1 MKMLSEFKKFLIQGN
16 MVDMAIGFIF
26 GGAFSTVIKSL
37 VDNVI
42 MPPIGMLLGS
52 VNFSQLYVNLSS
64 KTYDSLDAATKAGA
78 PVIKY
83 GQFINDIISFLILGF
98 VIFMFI
104 RAYNKL
110 KTPVVEEVPVVVD
123 ENILLLREIRDG
135 LKKK

>member
-1 MKMLSEFKKFLIQGN
+1 MLKEFKKFLIQGN

-37 VDNVI
+37 VDNII
-42 MPPIGMLLGS
+42 MPPIGMLLGK
-52 VNFSQLYVNLSS
+52 VNFSQLYIELSG

-98 VIFMFI
+98 VVFIFI
-104 RAYNKL
+104 RAYNKI
-110 KTPVVEEVPVVVD
+110 KEPAVEETPAVD
-123 ENILLLREIRDG
+123 ENILLLREIRDS
-135 LKKK
+135 LKK